1 MKRMLLILALLTL
14 VAGNVRAGAW
24 IGYTLNSSLLTT
36 DQLCMI
42 DDPLGTWAVN
52 RVSISVLWDLLRI
65 SPGEIGGTTPGI
77 GNFSSLVIS
86 PSATPG
92 FWASDSGAPGAD
104 KSVGN
109 LQWNDDGVGGDG
121 TEYSDFWISVYI
133 NGSETQVLFFDA
145 SDDRWETTKAI
156 TGLVSVIEDTDG
168 DVALT
173 AEECAGTKWINNT
186 GANEYFLPAAANG
199 LNCCFYADSAHAVT
213 ITPNAASNDNIKLEG
228 SAGGVDA
235 SISSDGTNGDYAC
248 VVAVD
253 GTYWIVLDH
262 FGTWGVP

>member
-1 MKRMLLILALLTL
+1 MKKMLLILALLML
-14 VAGNVRAGAW
+14 IAGNAMAGAW
-24 IGYTLNSSLLTT
+24 IGYTLNGSPLTT
-36 DQLCMI
+36 DQLCII
-42 DDPLGTWAVN
+42 DDPLGTWAIN
-52 RVSISVLWDLLRI
+52 RVSISVLWDLLRV
-65 SPGEIGGTTPGI
+65 SPGEIGGTTPGV
-77 GNFSSLVIS
+77 GNFSSLVVS
-86 PSATPG
+86 ASATPG
-92 FWASDSGAPGAD
+92 SWADDSGCPGSD
-104 KSVGN
+104 TDVGN
-109 LQWNDDGVGGDG
+109 LQWNYIDGADG
-121 TEYSDFWISVYI
+121 SENVDFWIAI
-133 NGSETQVLFFDA
+133 TQAGVEDVQILLFDE

-186 GANEYFLPAAANG
+186 GANAYFLPAAANG

-228 SAGGVDA
+228 TAGGVDA

-248 VVAVD
+248 LVAVD